1 MRKLN
6 VLAAIASL
14 LIATGSAGAQ
24 TPAQVRGKQPI
35 YTITVNVVE
44 RSTKAVNYSHRNGS
58 TPLDFQ
64 GTLLMPAARGEAKVE
79 SKQGY
84 IEVEVEFDNLQP
96 ATRFGPEFLTY
107 VLWAITPE
115 GRATNMGEIIL
126 DGTKS
131 KLDVTTEL
139 QAFGMVVTAEPY
151 FAVSQPSDAVVM
163 ENVVRKDTRG
173 KVEEIDAKYELLQ
186 RGQYTVNVLPA
197 DLKPMLLDK
206 KTPLDLYQ
214 ARNAVRIAKWAGA
227 DVSAADSF
235 DKASKLLAQAEANK
249 TGNKGSRSIAMA
261 SREAVQTAED
271 ARLIT
276 LKNQAETRLAQERA
290 ASAGREAAANAS
302 AANARADANDADRAR
317 AAAQAETVLTR
328 SAAILAAERAAEE
341 ARRVAERT
349 SLDAERAKLDATH
362 EIGGGLAQERA
373 ASASREAAANALA
386 ANARADANDAV
397 RARAEAQSAADRARS
412 EEALANLRA
421 LEEARMLAERTK
433 RDADLAAQNAERDRN
448 AAELANQQARKSAGE
463 QSEREKQELRN
474 KLSAQLNSILQ
485 TKDSARGLIVNMS
498 DVLFDTGQYS
508 LKPGAREK
516 LAKIS
521 GIVLGYPSL
530 SLEVEGHTDSVGS
543 DSSNLRLSENRAN
556 SVREFLIGQGIVGSS
571 IGSHGFGESQPVS
584 TNDTSTGRQQNRRV
598 ELVVSGE
605 IIGGSVGSTVQ
616 VRP

>member
-1 MRKLN
+1 
-6 VLAAIASL
+6 
-14 LIATGSAGAQ
+14 
-24 TPAQVRGKQPI
+24 
-35 YTITVNVVE
+35 
-44 RSTKAVNYSHRNGS
+44 
-58 TPLDFQ
+58 
-64 GTLLMPAARGEAKVE
+64 
-79 SKQGY
+79 
-84 IEVEVEFDNLQP
+84 
-96 ATRFGPEFLTY
+96 
-107 VLWAITPE
+107 
-115 GRATNMGEIIL
+115 
-126 DGTKS
+126 
-131 KLDVTTEL
+131 
-139 QAFGMVVTAEPY
+139 
-151 FAVSQPSDAVVM
+151 
-163 ENVVRKDTRG
+163 
-173 KVEEIDAKYELLQ
+173 
-186 RGQYTVNVLPA
+186 
-197 DLKPMLLDK
+197 
-206 KTPLDLYQ
+206 
-214 ARNAVRIAKWAGA
+214 
-227 DVSAADSF
+227 
-235 DKASKLLAQAEANK
+235 
-249 TGNKGSRSIAMA
+249 MA

-349 SLDAERAKLDATH
+349 SLDAERARTDT
-362 EIGGGLAQERA
+362 ETRLAQERA
-373 ASASREAAANALA
+373 ASASREA
-386 ANARADANDAV
+386 
-397 RARAEAQSAADRARS
+397 EARS
-412 EEALANLRA
+412 LANLRA
-421 LEEARMLAERTK
+421 FEEARMLAERTK
-433 RDADLAAQNAERDRN
+433 RDADVAAQNAERDRN

-463 QSEREKQELRN
+463 QSEREKQELRD

-530 SLEVEGHTDSVGS
+530 TLEVEGHTDSVGS